1 MIPAEEARFIALWN
15 AGTATAAIAQ
25 ALGIP
30 LGIVA
35 ALCTGHG
42 RAVM

>member
-1 MIPAEEARFIALWN
+1 MTPAEEARFIALWQ

-30 LGIVA
+30 R
-35 ALCTGHG
+35 GHSD
-42 RAVM
+42 